1 MMTAGPKYGLI
12 LQKNSVSLFGLSAIG
27 FRNLW
32 TLIIGNTDADFSEYY
47 IPISKTCL
55 LEVIAY
61 LVSVNIFNLYDE
73 GLHFIYGK
81 AEKLNGHKNVKHN
94 VCRNVFNVT

>member
-1 MMTAGPKYGLI
+1 MTAGPKYGLI

-47 IPISKTCL
+47 IPISKTCP

-73 GLHFIYGK
+73 GLHFIY
-81 AEKLNGHKNVKHN
+81 V
-94 VCRNVFNVT
+94 

>member
-47 IPISKTCL
+47 IPIT
-55 LEVIAY
+55 
-61 LVSVNIFNLYDE
+61 DE
-73 GLHFIYGK
+73 
-81 AEKLNGHKNVKHN
+81 
-94 VCRNVFNVT
+94 